1 MIRFSGSIEITR
13 SVRDVFDFMS
23 DPGKWPLWQSG
34 VVRSTLVSAGPITL
48 GTRFDEIVKVGPW
61 HLRTECAITKFDPP
75 RALGFSAESAPISY
89 KGEFVFEPHDGGT
102 RIVASGRGVMRGL
115 WRLLEPVLAADV
127 KRDLRVELERIK
139 SVVEGS
145 RQGAPPPPPMT

>member
-1 MIRFSGSIEITR
+1 MIRFSGSIEIAR
-13 SVRDVFDFMS
+13 SPRDVFDFLS
-23 DPGKWPLWQSG
+23 DPGNMPLWQSG
-34 VVRSTLVSAGPITL
+34 VVRSTVVSAGPITL

-61 HLRTECAITKFDPP
+61 HLRTECAITEFDPP

-89 KGEFVFEPHDGGT
+89 RGEFRFEPHEGGT

-115 WRLLEPVLAADV
+115 WRLLEPVLAADA
-127 KRDLRVELERIK
+127 RRGLGVELERIK

-145 RQGAPPPPPMT
+145 RQGDPQHGPRT